1 MAGFFRKAMDYLGL
15 DDDGGYQDYDPYE
28 DQPSTPPRGQTQ
40 QRGQAAAPEPEPGL
54 VYPRTYAPSS
64 VTVVNAVDAG
74 PGGGAGVGTAV
85 GSVSPVMATQR
96 AASPT
101 VRTVTP
107 VQSNKVHM
115 IAPTVFS
122 DAQEIG
128 EKFRSGQP
136 VLMNVREAERELIKR
151 LVDFSSGLVYGL
163 NGDIKKV
170 ADKVFLL
177 TPSGVDLSPDEERR
191 LREKGLLT

>member
-1 MAGFFRKAMDYLGL
+1 MDYLGL

-28 DQPSTPPRGQTQ
+28 DQPSAPARGQGP

-54 VYPRTYAPSS
+54 VYPRNYAPSS
-64 VTVVNAVDAG
+64 VTVVNAPDLG
-74 PGGGAGVGTAV
+74 TGVGGTAV
-85 GSVSPVMATQR
+85 SSVSAVAATQR
-96 AASPT
+96 ASSPT
-101 VRTVTP
+101 VRTVSP
-107 VQSNKVHM
+107 VQSNKVHS
-115 IAPTVFS
+115 ITPTVFS

-128 EKFRSGQP
+128 ERFRSGQP
-136 VLMNVREAERELIKR
+136 VIMNVRDAERELIKR

-191 LREKGLLT
+191 LRDKGLFT

>member
-1 MAGFFRKAMDYLGL
+1 MAGFFKKAMDYLGL

-28 DQPSTPPRGQTQ
+28 DQAPAPVRRPA
-40 QRGQAAAPEPEPGL
+40 GQAAESEPSL
-54 VYPRTYAPSS
+54 VYPKSGYSPSS
-64 VTVVNAVDAG
+64 VTVTAA
-74 PGGGAGVGTAV
+74 PEHGVTG
-85 GSVSPVMATQR
+85 VSPVMTQPR
-96 AASPT
+96 APSPT

-115 IAPTVFS
+115 MNPTSFG
-122 DAQEIG
+122 DAQDIG

-136 VLMNVREAERELIKR
+136 VLINCRETEKDLMRRLI
-151 LVDFSSGLVYGL
+151 DFSSGLIYGL

-177 TPSGVDLSPDEERR
+177 TPSGIDLAPDEERR
-191 LREKGLLT
+191 LRDKGLFT